1 MPALAAITITTTAG
15 DSVFKPVNIDKNDV
29 ATFRDQSSGVPVG
42 YPTLTHSISEP
53 ASNAVSGV
61 YRVKLQVAVP
71 RLNVKNP
78 ADESLDMVTVDG
90 VTRGH
95 IEFLL
100 PMQGPVSE
108 RTQILELLK
117 GALEDS
123 TIQETVKNIEH
134 FY

>member
-1 MPALAAITITTTAG
+1 MPALAAITLTTTAG

-29 ATFRDQSSGVPVG
+29 ATFRDQASGVPVG
-42 YPTLTHSISEP
+42 YPSLTHSINEP

-61 YRVKLQVAVP
+61 YRVKLQIAVP

-78 ADESLDMVTVDG
+78 AGESLDMVTVDG

-95 IEFLL
+95 VEFLL
-100 PMQGPVSE
+100 PMQGPAAE

-117 GALEDS
+117 AALEDS
-123 TIQETVKNIEH
+123 TIQETVKNVEH